1 MSSCIGVPAQEC
13 AAVNE
18 HPVHLLVSDD
28 LQRSRGTVF
37 FRAWFALPFFL
48 WLALWSVAALIGALV
63 NWLATLA
70 RGRSPEG
77 LHRFL
82 ASYVR
87 FATHAYAYVNLAAEP
102 LPSFSGRSSYAVD
115 VEIRP
120 GERQNRWSVAFRGV
134 LALPA
139 VLVALVLVGSGLY
152 VASASIG
159 LVTDFGLLGT
169 CAFLGWFAA
178 LVRTRMP
185 RGLRDA
191 LCYALSYG
199 AQFWAYL
206 LLLTDHYPDSDP
218 LAALPNVPTRSDP
231 VRIDVD
237 DDLRRSRLTVFFR
250 LLLTLPHLV
259 WLLLWGIVAF
269 LVAIANWLT
278 TLVSGTSPRPLHGF
292 LASFL
297 RYQTH
302 VYGYLYLTANLFPG
316 FTGRAEGYPLR
327 LTVEEPRRQNRW
339 IVGFRAPLAIPA
351 LIIASA
357 YHGLLL
363 TVAFLGWF
371 AALISGR
378 MPLGLRNAGAL
389 AIRYA
394 AQTNGYL
401 LVLTDRYPYSGPSL
415 SPSAIAAT
423 PPTPTPLPT
432 PADSTASPPAAPPF
446 PPQASAASS

>member
-1 MSSCIGVPAQEC
+1 
-13 AAVNE
+13 VNE
-18 HPVHLLVSDD
+18 HPIHLLVSDD
-28 LQRSRGTVF
+28 LRRSRGTVF

-48 WLALWSVAALIGALV
+48 WLALWSIAVLVAVPI

-70 RGRSPEG
+70 RGRSPEA

-82 ASYVR
+82 ARFVR

-102 LPSFSGRSSYAVD
+102 LPSFSGRSPYAVD
-115 VEIRP
+115 VEIGP
-120 GERQNRWSVAFRGV
+120 AERQNRWSVAFRGV

-139 VLVALVLVGSGLY
+139 ALLVLVLVGSGPY
-152 VASASIG
+152 IGAASSAIAASSG
-159 LVTDFGLLGT
+159 VLGT
-169 CAFLGWFAA
+169 LAFLGWFAA
-178 LVRTRMP
+178 LARARMP

-191 LCYALSYG
+191 LCYALCYG

-206 LLLTDHYPDSDP
+206 FLLTDRYPDSDP
-218 LAALPNVPTRSDP
+218 LTALPEVPTRSDP
-231 VRIDVD
+231 VRMDID

-250 LLLTLPHLV
+250 ALLTLPHLV

-269 LVAIANWLT
+269 FAAIVNWLS

-302 VYGYLYLTANLFPG
+302 VYGYLYLTANPFPG
-316 FTGRAEGYPLR
+316 FTGRAAGYPLR
-327 LTVEEPRRQNRW
+327 LTVEEPRRQSRW
-339 IVGFRAPLAIPA
+339 IVAFRAPLAIPA

-363 TVAFLGWF
+363 TVALLGWF
-371 AALISGR
+371 ATLISGR
-378 MPLGLRNAGAL
+378 MPRGLRNAGAL

-415 SPSAIAAT
+415 SPTAV
-423 PPTPTPLPT
+423 
-432 PADSTASPPAAPPF
+432 ASPPVGPEPI
-446 PPQASAASS
+446 P